1 MGTMVRP
8 VLFKRLSL
16 LLLFLPAGC
25 ASPGMVTNGEVAV
38 VSADAFPA
46 PSRTDLIAGVRPHLV
61 GQGDSLA
68 INVFGLP
75 ELSQQVR
82 VDSSGNIAVP
92 LAGSINVLGQEPEQI
107 AHAVEARLRQNHV
120 REPQV
125 TVGIVDIVSQVV
137 TVGGQV
143 RRPGV
148 YPVIGPSTLM
158 RAIARAEGTTDF
170 ANTHH
175 VVVFRT
181 VEGRQM
187 AALYDL
193 RAITLGAYE
202 DPQIYS
208 NDVVDV
214 GESAARR
221 LFPQIAQMAGLLVTP
236 LVTILDN
243 NN

>member
-1 MGTMVRP
+1 MPPKVVKCVGFLLP
-8 VLFKRLSL
+8 LFAL
-16 LLLFLPAGC
+16 AGC
-25 ASPGMVTNGEVAV
+25 SSPKMVSNGEVAV
-38 VSADAFPA
+38 VSPSALPPPTMADL
-46 PSRTDLIAGVRPHLV
+46 TAGARPHLV
-61 GQGDSLA
+61 GPGDSLA
-68 INVFGLP
+68 VNVFGLP

-82 VDSSGNIAVP
+82 VDSNGDIAVP
-92 LAGSINVLGQEPEQI
+92 LAGSIHVLGQEPGAI
-107 AHAVEARLRQNHV
+107 ARAVEARLRENHV
-120 REPQV
+120 RSPQV
-125 TVGIVDIVSQVV
+125 TVGIVDIVSQVI
-137 TVGGQV
+137 TVSGEV

-148 YPVIGPSTLM
+148 FPVIGPSTLM

-170 ANTHH
+170 ANSSH

-193 RAITLGAYE
+193 KAISLGAYT
-202 DPQIYS
+202 DPQLYT
-208 NDVVDV
+208 NDVVVV
-214 GESAARR
+214 GESTARR